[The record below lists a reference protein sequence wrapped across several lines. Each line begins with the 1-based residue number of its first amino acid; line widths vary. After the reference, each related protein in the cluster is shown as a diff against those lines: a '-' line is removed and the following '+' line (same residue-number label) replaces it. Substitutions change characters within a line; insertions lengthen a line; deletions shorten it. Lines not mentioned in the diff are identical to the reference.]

1 MRVRSMAALIAAT
14 VAAAVALTASPAQAA
29 LLTWTAS
36 CSSGGFTGYIT
47 PHYAKGP
54 GVTEY
59 VAGVNYK
66 ITYKG
71 GDHAGN
77 GANVLWHDGGTAP
90 PTDFSTG
97 DGIQDAG
104 WHVLPGSMGSYQRG
118 NGYTSVSFIFDKL
131 GSDPRCATGKDW

>member
-1 MRVRSMAALIAAT
+1 MRVRPIAALTAAT
-14 VAAAVALTASPAQAA
+14 VAATVALTAAPAQAA

-36 CSSGGFTGYIT
+36 CTAGGFTGSIR

-59 VAGVNYK
+59 VAGVDYK
-66 ITYKG
+66 ISS
-71 GDHAGN
+71 HAGDE
-77 GANVLWHDGGTAP
+77 ANILWHDGGTAP

-97 DGIQDAG
+97 DGVQDGG
-104 WHVLPGSMGSYQRG
+104 WHVLPGSLGDYQRG